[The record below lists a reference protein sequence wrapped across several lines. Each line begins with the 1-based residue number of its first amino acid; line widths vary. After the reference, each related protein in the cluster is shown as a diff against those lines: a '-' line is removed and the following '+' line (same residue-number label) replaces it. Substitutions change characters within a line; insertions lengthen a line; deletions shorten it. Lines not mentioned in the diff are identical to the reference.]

1 MKRTIL
7 KVFLGM
13 DILIFIVYAVCSLF
27 LIKYDTASG
36 ITYDGFGRVLTKAPL
51 VLRTTGL
58 VEEWAGLGWY
68 LLDTFCSLILI
79 GIAYLLFTAIT
90 KNKRK

>member
-7 KVFLGM
+7 KILLGM
-13 DILIFIVYAVCSLF
+13 DVLIFIVYAVCSLF

-51 VLRTTGL
+51 IFRTTGL

-68 LLDTFCSLILI
+68 LFDTCCVLVLI
-79 GIAYLLFTAIT
+79 GIAYLLFTTIM
-90 KNKRK
+90 KNKRS

>member
-1 MKRTIL
+1 MKHTIL

-51 VLRTTGL
+51 ILRTTGL
-58 VEEWAGLGWY
+58 TEEWAGFGWY
-68 LLDTFCSLILI
+68 LLDTFCFLVLI

-90 KNKRK
+90 KNKRN